1 VGWGR
6 KNDRPVAAVASEAK
20 KITTATFDGA
30 YFDGIAKILSEQF
43 APVVESFEGEYYLST
58 ADIEKIAKPID

>member
-1 VGWGR
+1 VEPTWDG
-6 KNDRPVAAVASEAK
+6 DRPVAAVASKAK

-43 APVVESFEGEYYLST
+43 APVVESFEGRIL
-58 ADIEKIAKPID
+58 PIDCRHRKNR